1 MAAIITEKFRM
12 SNAQVFKDQFALGTS
27 SYYIFLGKS
36 SPFSSLD
43 AQNASDSSPPVPAD
57 DVTSEFYY
65 HDDMLAA
72 KKVGSTNVSFVI
84 PRRNWVNQGTFDMY
98 EHDISTS
105 NTTTSSATNLFNS
118 TFYFVTS
125 EFRVYKVLDNN
136 GGAAMSDG
144 AEPSSES
151 NTPFSSN
158 GYVLQYMYTISAN
171 DADKFLT
178 NDFIPVLTNS
188 TVAGAATDGSII
200 SLRVPNRGS
209 GLTNGTYYAPVYGDG
224 NNAGTAS
231 GAIIRI
237 TVAGGQIATF
247 GLTSGTDTT
256 VHAAGAGYT
265 YGNINLS
272 TLFSNNGLSS
282 SSSIGTVGS
291 ASVEVIIS
299 PKGGHGSDAPR
310 ELGGHYVMLNTTFSN
325 ADTQDVTESNDF
337 RRVGILK
344 NPYAFGTTTGTTF
357 LTSLTARTT
366 KALKLAASGLN
377 ENFVVDE
384 KITQTNTGAIGK
396 VVEYDATN
404 DILYYVQERFT
415 DHGTN
420 TNQNFIAFSG
430 ANAVSGAT
438 GTGTPDAAADS
449 TVDGIPFTDG
459 YGNPEIQPD
468 SGDIIYIENR
478 SPITRVS
485 DQVEDIK
492 IIVEF

>member
-12 SNAQVFKDQFALGTS
+12 SNAEVFKDQFAGTD
-27 SYYIFLGKS
+27 SYYMFLGKS

-43 AQNASDSSPPVPAD
+43 ATNASDSSPPVPAD
-57 DVTSEFYY
+57 DVASEYYY

-72 KKVGSTNVSFVI
+72 KKLTSSDVSFVI

-98 EHDISTS
+98 EHDISST

-125 EFRVYKVLDNN
+125 EFRVYKILDNN
-136 GGAAMSDG
+136 GGTAMSSG
-144 AEPSSES
+144 SEPTSEA
-151 NTPFSSN
+151 TGPFASN

-178 NDFIPVLTNS
+178 NDFIPVATNNS
-188 TVAGAATDGSII
+188 VASAATDGAITSA
-200 SLRVPNRGS
+200 RVVNAGS
-209 GLTNGTYYAPVYGDG
+209 GLTNGTYYAPIYGDG
-224 NNAGTAS
+224 TNAGGSS
-231 GAIIRI
+231 GAILRI
-237 TVAGGQIATF
+237 TVAAGQISSF

-272 TLFSNNGLSS
+272 TLFSDAGLTSS
-282 SSSIGTVGS
+282 TSIGTVGS
-291 ASVEVIIS
+291 ASVEVIIG
-299 PKGGHGSDAPR
+299 PKGGHGSNAPK
-310 ELGGHYVMLNTTFSN
+310 ELGGHYVMVNTTFSN
-325 ADTQDVTESNDF
+325 AETQDVTEANDF

-344 NPYAFGTTTGTTF
+344 NPYAFGTTSGNTF
-357 LTSLTARTT
+357 LSTATARTT
-366 KALKLAASGLN
+366 KALKLASAGLN
-377 ENFVVDE
+377 EGFVTDE
-384 KITQTNTGAIGK
+384 KITQATTGAIGK

-420 TNQNFIAFSG
+420 ANKNFVAFSG
-430 ANAVSGAT
+430 ANTVSGAT
-438 GTGTPDAAADS
+438 GAGTPDASADG

-459 YGNPEIQPD
+459 YGNSEIQPD